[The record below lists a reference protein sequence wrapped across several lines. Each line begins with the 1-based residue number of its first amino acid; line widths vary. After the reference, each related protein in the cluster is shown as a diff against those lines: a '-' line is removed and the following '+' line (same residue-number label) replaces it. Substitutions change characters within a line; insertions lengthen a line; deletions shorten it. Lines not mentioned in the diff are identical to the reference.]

1 MYGQIHS
8 QLWEERVQ
16 IDIQSITFL
25 FIPPYLLDLFNKF
38 FIFALPKKKVGKK
51 KVKRMPFSRVEA
63 RW

>member
-1 MYGQIHS
+1 M
-8 QLWEERVQ
+8 Q